1 MTLTQTLITPLMRVY
16 SGLKR
21 FKGLKM
27 LTITLHQ
34 KTDNDGWQSIK
45 SLPIDSTQWG
55 EIDRSWIDTLMQTG
69 SMVITIGHTM
79 YSIDKN

>member
-1 MTLTQTLITPLMRVY
+1 MMQALIMLLMRVY

-34 KTDNDGWQSIK
+34 KTDNDGWKSIK
-45 SLPIDSTQWG
+45 SLPIDSKQWG
-55 EIDRSWIDTLMQTG
+55 EIDRSCIDTLIESG

-79 YSIDKN
+79 YSIDK

>member
-1 MTLTQTLITPLMRVY
+1 
-16 SGLKR
+16 
-21 FKGLKM
+21 M

-34 KTDNDGWQSIK
+34 KTDNDGWQTIK
-45 SLPIDSTQWG
+45 SLSIDSVQWG
-55 EIDRSWIDTLMQTG
+55 QIDRSWISTLIESG

>member
-1 MTLTQTLITPLMRVY
+1 MLTQAPTMQLMRVCN
-16 SGLKR
+16 GLTR

-45 SLPIDSTQWG
+45 SLPIDSKQWG
-55 EIDRSWIDTLMQTG
+55 EIDRSWIDTLMQSG

-79 YSIDKN
+79 YSIDK

>member
-1 MTLTQTLITPLMRVY
+1 MMMQALTMLQKRVY
-16 SGLKR
+16 SGQIR

-45 SLPIDSTQWG
+45 SLPIDSAQWG

-79 YSIDKN
+79 YSIDK

>member
-1 MTLTQTLITPLMRVY
+1 
-16 SGLKR
+16 
-21 FKGLKM
+21 M

-34 KTDNDGWQSIK
+34 KTDNDGWKSIK

-69 SMVITIGHTM
+69 SMVITIGQTM
-79 YSIDKN
+79 YSIDK

>member
-1 MTLTQTLITPLMRVY
+1 MMIRALTMLQNRVCN
-16 SGLKR
+16 GLKR

-34 KTDNDGWQSIK
+34 KTDNDGWQTIK
-45 SLPIDSTQWG
+45 SLPIDSVQWG
-55 EIDRSWIDTLMQTG
+55 KFDREWISTLMESG

>member
-1 MTLTQTLITPLMRVY
+1 MLTLTLITLLMRVY

-21 FKGLKM
+21 FKGLNM
-27 LTITLHQ
+27 ITITLHQ
-34 KTDNDGWQSIK
+34 KTDNDGWKTIK
-45 SLPIDSTQWG
+45 SLPIDSAQWG
-55 EIDRSWIDTLMQTG
+55 KIDRSWIDTLMESG

>member
-1 MTLTQTLITPLMRVY
+1 ML
-16 SGLKR
+16 
-21 FKGLKM
+21 FNKGLKM

-34 KTDNDGWQSIK
+34 KTDNDGWQTIK
-45 SLPIDSTQWG
+45 SLPIDSAQWCK
-55 EIDRSWIDTLMQTG
+55 IDRSWISTLIESG

>member
-1 MTLTQTLITPLMRVY
+1 MLTLAPTMLQKLVY
-16 SGLKR
+16 SGQTR

-55 EIDRSWIDTLMQTG
+55 EIDRSWIDTLMQSG

-79 YSIDKN
+79 YSIDK

>member
-1 MTLTQTLITPLMRVY
+1 MLTQAPTMQLMRVY

-45 SLPIDSTQWG
+45 SLPIDSAQWG

>member
-1 MTLTQTLITPLMRVY
+1 MTLTQTPTMQLMRVCN
-16 SGLKR
+16 GLTR

-45 SLPIDSTQWG
+45 SLPIDSSQWG

-79 YSIDKN
+79 YSIDK

>member
-1 MTLTQTLITPLMRVY
+1 MLQKRVCN
-16 SGLKR
+16 GLKR

-34 KTDNDGWQSIK
+34 KTDNDGWQTIK
-45 SLPIDSTQWG
+45 SLPIDSAQWCK
-55 EIDRSWIDTLMQTG
+55 IDRSWISTLIESG

>member
-1 MTLTQTLITPLMRVY
+1 MLTLTLITLQMRVY
-16 SGLKR
+16 SGQTR

-45 SLPIDSTQWG
+45 SLPIDSAQWG
-55 EIDRSWIDTLMQTG
+55 EIDRSWIDTLMQSG

-79 YSIDKN
+79 YSIDK

>member
-1 MTLTQTLITPLMRVY
+1 MLMQAPTMQLMRVCN
-16 SGLKR
+16 GLKR

-55 EIDRSWIDTLMQTG
+55 EIDRSWIDTLMQSG

-79 YSIDKN
+79 YSIDK

>member
-1 MTLTQTLITPLMRVY
+1 MMMQAPTMLLMRVCN
-16 SGLKR
+16 GLKR

-45 SLPIDSTQWG
+45 SLPIDSKQWG
-55 EIDRSWIDTLMQTG
+55 QIDRSWIDTLMKTG

-79 YSIDKN
+79 YSIDK

>member
-1 MTLTQTLITPLMRVY
+1 
-16 SGLKR
+16 
-21 FKGLKM
+21 M

-34 KTDNDGWQSIK
+34 KTDNNGWQSIK
-45 SLPIDSTQWG
+45 SLPIDSAQWG

-79 YSIDKN
+79 YSVDKN

>member
-1 MTLTQTLITPLMRVY
+1 MMMQVLIMLLMRVY

-45 SLPIDSTQWG
+45 SLPIDSKQWG
-55 EIDRSWIDTLMQTG
+55 QIDRSWIDTLMQTG

>member
-1 MTLTQTLITPLMRVY
+1 MMIRALTMLQKRVCN
-16 SGLKR
+16 GLKR

-34 KTDNDGWQSIK
+34 KTDNDGWQTIK
-45 SLPIDSTQWG
+45 SLPIDSAQWCK
-55 EIDRSWIDTLMQTG
+55 IDRSWISTLIESG

>member
-1 MTLTQTLITPLMRVY
+1 MLQKLVY
-16 SGLKR
+16 SGQTR

-55 EIDRSWIDTLMQTG
+55 EIDRSWIDTLMQSG

-79 YSIDKN
+79 YSIDK

>member
-1 MTLTQTLITPLMRVY
+1 
-16 SGLKR
+16 
-21 FKGLKM
+21 M

-34 KTDNDGWQSIK
+34 KTDNHGWQTIK
-45 SLPIDSTQWG
+45 SLPIDSAQWCK
-55 EIDRSWIDTLMQTG
+55 IDRRWIDTLMQSG

>member
-1 MTLTQTLITPLMRVY
+1 
-16 SGLKR
+16 
-21 FKGLKM
+21 M

-34 KTDNDGWQSIK
+34 KTDNDGWQTIK
-45 SLPIDSTQWG
+45 SLPIDSVQWCK
-55 EIDRSWIDTLMQTG
+55 IDRSWISTLIESG

>member
-1 MTLTQTLITPLMRVY
+1 MLTQVLIMLQKRVC
-16 SGLKR
+16 SGLTR

-45 SLPIDSTQWG
+45 SLPIDSSQWG

-79 YSIDKN
+79 YSIDK

>member
-1 MTLTQTLITPLMRVY
+1 MRVY

-45 SLPIDSTQWG
+45 SLPIDSKQWG
-55 EIDRSWIDTLMQTG
+55 QIDRSWIDTLMQTG

-79 YSIDKN
+79 YSIDK

>member
-1 MTLTQTLITPLMRVY
+1 MLQKRVCN
-16 SGLKR
+16 GLKK

-45 SLPIDSTQWG
+45 SLPIDSVQWG
-55 EIDRSWIDTLMQTG
+55 QIDRSWIDTLMQTG

>member
-1 MTLTQTLITPLMRVY
+1 MLTLAPTMLQKRVY
-16 SGLKR
+16 SGPTR